1 MSFLQRIDSVTAVR
15 FPHSYEARCPAC
27 LTADFITKIVL
38 YPVCRIHIRQFQSVR
53 RPFRRKDETMVA
65 TSMTVKKA

>member
-27 LTADFITKIVL
+27 LTADFTTKIVL
-38 YPVCRIHIRQFQSVR
+38 YRIHIRQFPSGR
-53 RPFRRKDETMVA
+53 RPFPRKDETMVA